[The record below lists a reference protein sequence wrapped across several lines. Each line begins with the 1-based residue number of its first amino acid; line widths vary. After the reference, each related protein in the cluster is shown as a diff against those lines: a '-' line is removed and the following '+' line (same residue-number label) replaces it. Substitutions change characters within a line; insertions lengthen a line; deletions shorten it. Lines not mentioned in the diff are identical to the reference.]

1 MKSLNSNYFSRIDHI
16 RFLAATLVVFVHSYT
31 LYGGGESD
39 NLFVMFMLSG
49 DTGVSLFLVLSGV
62 LFTIISDCG
71 RKKIVYKI
79 FIYNRFIRIFPL
91 LIMAWIT
98 AISLSRGTAT
108 FSDAMTIFFFSN
120 LQTSPLLSHFG
131 QTWTIAV
138 EFQFY
143 LIFPFLAIFL
153 NRYGVKY
160 IVYLSIFWV
169 FWRGIIVSIY
179 GAQLGGDGYLN
190 NHYYYLT
197 MLGRLDQFLVGII
210 FGYIYINFKDKLK
223 NPIIFISS
231 VFIVFFSM
239 IFFRN
244 SGLWYIPTPYVA
256 SLSYPEAIVWGI
268 FIVSYMSAGFNVPKI
283 IDMSLS
289 KLGEISFSEYI
300 LHGIVLYSFHKT
312 IGVIQFSSN
321 INTNAIINFIV
332 VLVPILFFSKICFE
346 LIEKPFLGFRRRYT
360 E

>member
-39 NLFVMFMLSG
+39 NLFIKFMLSG

-71 RKKIVYKI
+71 RKVIVYKT

-108 FSDAMTIFFFSN
+108 FSDAMTIFLFSN

-153 NRYGVKY
+153 NRYGIKY

-169 FWRGIIVSIY
+169 FWRAIIVSIY
-179 GAQLGGDGYLN
+179 GAQLGSDVYLN

-231 VFIVFFSM
+231 VFIVFFSI

-244 SGLWYIPTPYVA
+244 SGLWYIPTPYVT
-256 SLSYPEAIVWGI
+256 SLSYPEAIVWGV
-268 FIVSYMSAGFNVPKI
+268 FIVSYMAADFNIPTI
-283 IDMSLS
+283 IDRSLS

-300 LHGIVLYSFHKT
+300 LHGIVLYSFHKA
-312 IGVIQFSSN
+312 IGIIQFSSN
-321 INTNAIINFIV
+321 SNLNAVINFTV
-332 VLVPILFFSKICFE
+332 VLIPILFFSKICFE
-346 LIEKPFLGFRRRYT
+346 LIEKPFLGFRKKYT
-360 E
+360 K